1 MFDFCHVGLSACLP
15 APLLQ
20 EYVSLAHSCM
30 QTDPAARPTFTEV
43 VESLLVLLKQS
54 QQLQEQVNDAC
65 EKVSG
70 DLTH

>member
-1 MFDFCHVGLSACLP
+1 
-15 APLLQ
+15 
-20 EYVSLAHSCM
+20 M

-54 QQLQEQVNDAC
+54 QQLQEQVNYAC